1 MGTQSGT
8 GEKRQSIQLEFPEGY
23 SWISNAKDNYEVN
36 DGKASYGGTT
46 INILGNDELDMD
58 VRLRQVA
65 PKKQEAEETKAA
77 EESKKTEK
85 AEESKK
91 TEKAEESKKTEKA
104 EESKKTEEAE
114 IAQEAK
120 IQEEEPEKVENQEE
134 NTIFS

>member
-1 MGTQSGT
+1 M
-8 GEKRQSIQLEFPEGY
+8 EFPEGY
-23 SWISNAKDNYEVN
+23 SWISNAKANYEVN

-58 VRLRQVA
+58 VKLRRVA
-65 PKKQEAEETKAA
+65 SEKQEAEETKAA

-91 TEKAEESKKTEKA
+91 TEKAE
-104 EESKKTEEAE
+104 

-120 IQEEEPEKVENQEE
+120 IQEEEPEKAENQEE
-134 NTIFS
+134 NAIFS